1 MTLQE
6 IDAVRLCARSLLK
19 KFNVKDPPVN
29 VLEIAKY
36 LQAKII
42 FSDELPD
49 DVFGCLLPLK
59 NGKFIIVVNVFTS
72 DTRKIF
78 TVAHEIGH
86 LYLKH
91 YLILDKI
98 YQKQEKLQISVFDKI
113 KSAKAKMER
122 LANIFAA
129 ELLMPKHL
137 VKRYYWQL
145 GGDIE
150 KLAETFM
157 VSKEAMEIRIK
168 ELKL

>member
-1 MTLQE
+1 MTPQE
-6 IDAVRLCARSLLK
+6 IDAVRLCARALLK
-19 KFNVKDPPVN
+19 KFNVEEPPIN
-29 VLEIAKY
+29 VLEIAEY

-42 FSDELPD
+42 LSDELPD

-59 NGKFIIVVNVFTS
+59 NGKFIIVVNIFTS

-86 LYLKH
+86 LCMKH
-91 YLILDKI
+91 HLVLNKI
-98 YQKQEKLQISVFDKI
+98 YQKQKLQASSFNQI
-113 KSAKAKMER
+113 KGTKAKMER

-137 VKRYYWQL
+137 VKRYYGQL

-150 KLAETFM
+150 KLAEVFM

-168 ELKL
+168 ELRL